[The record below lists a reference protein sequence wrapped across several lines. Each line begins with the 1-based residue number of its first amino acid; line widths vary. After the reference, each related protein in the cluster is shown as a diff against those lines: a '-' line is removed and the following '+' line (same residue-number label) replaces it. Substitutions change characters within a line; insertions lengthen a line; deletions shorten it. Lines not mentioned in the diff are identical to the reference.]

1 MIKYEI
7 NPAFLARKAEIM
19 ALPVRFEQEGQ
30 IIYRGRN
37 LIKIMTL
44 DDLQINVKSFKR
56 PHILNRFIYAWFR
69 KSKAERSYGNALRL
83 LGMGIGTPAPIA
95 YLVYKNAKGVNR
107 SYYISIQQPCDY
119 VLLDLLQ
126 QRPPDFEEL
135 FRAYVRFVYEF
146 HQKGV
151 YFIDLSTGNTLISRG
166 KDGEHRFYL
175 VDLNRI
181 IFKSRPLNPFEGMRN
196 FCRIDLDD
204 RDLDFVIREYA
215 LITKVP
221 EADLRRVLFRYKRRE
236 TLRRQTKRRLKIFKR
251 KRK

>member
-1 MIKYEI
+1 MMKYEI
-7 NPAFLARKAEIM
+7 NPAFSGREAEILN
-19 ALPVRFEQEGQ
+19 LPVRFEKEGQ

-37 LIKIMTL
+37 LIKIM
-44 DDLQINVKSFKR
+44 DLNDLEINVKSFKR

-69 KSKAERSYGNALRL
+69 KSKAERSYRNALRL
-83 LGMGIGTPAPIA
+83 LGMGIGTPEPIA

-119 VLLDLLQ
+119 VLLDLLR

-146 HQKGV
+146 HRKGV
-151 YFIDLSTGNTLISRG
+151 FFIDLSTGNTLIGREKTG
-166 KDGEHRFYL
+166 KHHFYL

-181 IFKSRPLNPFEGMRN
+181 IFKSRPLTPFEGIRN
-196 FCRIDLDD
+196 FCRIDLDE

-215 LITKVP
+215 FITQVP
-221 EADLRRVLFRYKRRE
+221 EEDLRRVLFRYKRRE
-236 TLRRQTKRRLKIFKR
+236 TMRRRTKRRLKVFKR
-251 KRK
+251 KKK

>member
-7 NPAFLARKAEIM
+7 NPAFSRREAEIR
-19 ALPVRFEQEGQ
+19 ALPVRFEKEGQ
-30 IIYRGRN
+30 VIYRGRN

-69 KSKAERSYGNALRL
+69 KSKAERSYRNALRL
-83 LGMGIGTPAPIA
+83 LGMGIGTPEPIA

-126 QRPPDFEEL
+126 QRPSDFEEL

-146 HQKGV
+146 HRKGV

-166 KDGEHRFYL
+166 TAGEHHFYL

-181 IFKSRPLNPFEGMRN
+181 IFKSRALTPFEGMRN

-204 RDLDFVIREYA
+204 CDLDFVIREYA
-215 LITKVP
+215 RITNVP
-221 EADLRRVLFRYKRRE
+221 EEALRRVLFRYKRKE
-236 TLRRQTKRRLKIFKR
+236 TLRRQTKRNLKIFKR
-251 KRK
+251 KKK